1 MTRNPVAL
9 GACAVTLITGCA
21 QTGPRVELPA
31 ARVEPVYRVEQPV
44 GTAAGQYAVGRMDM
58 AAGRIGAA
66 IERFRRALQLDPGFV
81 DAHNGLGVV
90 YGQQGRFEEAI
101 AAFRS
106 ALASGPAHAHVLN
119 NLGYA
124 QLKAGHL
131 DEAWESLT
139 RAFELDA
146 YNTHTR
152 ENLRLLAELRRDAT
166 RLAAMP
172 APAGQPA
179 PERAIVQP
187 VTAPVVEIVERDGQ
201 PPALV
206 PAVVAA
212 AQSMAAAILEQSAEA
227 PAEAGQP
234 SGTATAVL
242 VQLAPNLYELRAAAS
257 TAAAP
262 IPAMSVAAA
271 STAAEPAAAAP
282 AARVPAAPMAA
293 ASVAPAPVA
302 AVPMAVA
309 PAAGTPA
316 AVTRFAVAPAAAAP
330 VAAAPVAVA
339 LAPAGA
345 SDGVE
350 VSNGVGVRRLAG
362 RTARQLSR
370 FGIEV
375 ARVSDYRPFGLRTTE
390 IHYRSGHLE
399 GAMAVQRRLPV
410 SAKLVSTAS
419 LRSGVNVRLVVG
431 RDMVAESIVAW
442 WSQEPLA
449 TTVAQADFRG
459 GWRHL

>member
-31 ARVEPVYRVEQPV
+31 VRVEPVYRVEQPV

-58 AAGRIGAA
+58 AAGRVGAA

-81 DAHNGLGVV
+81 DAHNGLGVA

-152 ENLRLLAELRRDAT
+152 ENLRLLAELRREAT
-166 RLAAMP
+166 HLAAVP
-172 APAGQPA
+172 AAARQPV
-179 PERAIVQP
+179 PERAIIQP

-201 PPALV
+201 APALV

-212 AQSMAAAILEQSAEA
+212 AQSMAAAIMEQSAEA

-242 VQLAPNLYELRAAAS
+242 VQLAPNLYELRTAAS
-257 TAAAP
+257 
-262 IPAMSVAAA
+262 
-271 STAAEPAAAAP
+271 
-282 AARVPAAPMAA
+282 MAA
-293 ASVAPAPVA
+293 AS
-302 AVPMAVA
+302 
-309 PAAGTPA
+309 
-316 AVTRFAVAPAAAAP
+316 

-339 LAPAGA
+339 PAPAPAVA

-375 ARVSDYRPFGLRTTE
+375 ARVSDYRSFGLRTTE

-410 SAKLVSTAS
+410 SATLVSAAP
-419 LRSGVNVRLVVG
+419 LRSGINVRLVVG
-431 RDMVAESIVAW
+431 RDMVAESVVAW
-442 WSQEPLA
+442 WRQELPA
-449 TTVAQADFRG
+449 TTVAQAGFQG

>member
-1 MTRNPVAL
+1 MAL

-81 DAHNGLGVV
+81 DAHNGLGVA

-152 ENLRLLAELRRDAT
+152 ENLRLLAELRREAT

-179 PERAIVQP
+179 PERVVVSAI
-187 VTAPVVEIVERDGQ
+187 TAPVVEIVERDGQ
-201 PPALV
+201 APVLV

-234 SGTATAVL
+234 SSTATAVL
-242 VQLAPNLYELRAAAS
+242 VQLAPNLYELRAATSA
-257 TAAAP
+257 AAAP
-262 IPAMSVAAA
+262 VPAMSVAAA
-271 STAAEPAAAAP
+271 SAAVEPVAAAP
-282 AARVPAAPMAA
+282 AARVPAA
-293 ASVAPAPVA
+293 SVVPAPLA
-302 AVPMAVA
+302 AVPVAIA

-316 AVTRFAVAPAAAAP
+316 AVTRVAATPVTAVPAAAAP
-330 VAAAPVAVA
+330 VPATFVAVA
-339 LAPAGA
+339 PAPAVA

-410 SAKLVSTAS
+410 SAKLVSAAS

-431 RDMVAESIVAW
+431 RDMVAESVVAW
-442 WSQEPLA
+442 WSQEPPA